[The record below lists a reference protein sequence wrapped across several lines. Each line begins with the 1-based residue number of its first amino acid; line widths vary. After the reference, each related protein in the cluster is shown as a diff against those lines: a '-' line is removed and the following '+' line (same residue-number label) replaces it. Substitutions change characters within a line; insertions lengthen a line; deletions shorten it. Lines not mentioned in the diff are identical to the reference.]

1 MAVSPKIHAILTGDI
16 VNSSRLLPREQK
28 LFLDRLNQAF
38 GNHPHEYYRGDSF
51 QVYID
56 DPRQAL
62 KVSLQCRATA
72 ISFAKDYEASP
83 YDVRISIGVGTVNRP
98 MKILLAATGEA
109 FLLSGRNLDEISNTN
124 IRLII
129 VTGNELANAGLAVLT
144 DYINSIFEH
153 MTPKQAEIISGL
165 LAGNTQQSI
174 AQQLSKSKSTVHQLT
189 VSGRWQEIEK
199 LLQRFENLINYLL

>member
-1 MAVSPKIHAILTGDI
+1 MKTVFKKILCIIIMDHKLLLWSSGAIP
-16 VNSSRLLPREQK
+16 NYQ
-28 LFLDRLNQAF
+28 
-38 GNHPHEYYRGDSF
+38 DSGETESTE
-51 QVYID
+51 ITD
-56 DPRQAL
+56 
-62 KVSLQCRATA
+62 C
-72 ISFAKDYEASP
+72 I
-83 YDVRISIGVGTVNRP
+83 RISLVQEPDIAVYLPPKRC
-98 MKILLAATGEA
+98 ATGEA